1 MMGLVV
7 LGVQC
12 HMNQLSA
19 EQKKKL
25 LKNSNI
31 EKITNNHVIFKPS
44 FKIRAVELYL
54 DGENP
59 EDIFTKASIPI
70 HYFQDRYCD
79 SCLKRWKK
87 KFLEQGP
94 EGLDSDRRGT
104 GTKSGRPRKPT
115 YEELEALV
123 AIQREALGYAKK

>member
-1 MMGLVV
+1 MMGLLV

-12 HMNQLSA
+12 HMNQLSD

-25 LKNSNI
+25 LKNPNI
-31 EKITNNHVIFKPS
+31 EKITNNHVIFKAN

-54 DGENP
+54 DGKNP

-94 EGLDSDRRGT
+94 EGLKSDRRGS
-104 GTKSGRPRKPT
+104 GSKLGRPKKPT
-115 YEELEALV
+115 YEELEALL